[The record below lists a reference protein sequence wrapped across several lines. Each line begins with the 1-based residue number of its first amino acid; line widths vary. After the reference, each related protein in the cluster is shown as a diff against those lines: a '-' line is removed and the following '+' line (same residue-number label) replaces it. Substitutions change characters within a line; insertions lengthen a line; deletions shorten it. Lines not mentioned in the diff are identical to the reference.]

1 MSNKSFVTSLLM
13 IIPGAIGSLTLIIWN
28 RYVQTHYDGII
39 PKSTNDLIVGLTF
52 LTWSL
57 SFVIVIIRKEFPS
70 PITLRGT
77 PAIIVGAVFLLM
89 SLYFGIGLVLRS
101 FGAF

>member
-1 MSNKSFVTSLLM
+1 MSIKSMTTTILMTIPFV
-13 IIPGAIGSLTLIIWN
+13 IGFLVILVWEK
-28 RYVQTHYDGII
+28 YAHTHYDGAI

-57 SFVIVIIRKEFPS
+57 SFVVVIIRKEFPS
-70 PITLRGT
+70 PITLRGI
-77 PAIIVGAVFLLM
+77 PAIIVGSIFLLA

-101 FGAF
+101 FGVF